1 MSLPVSNLA
10 GLERNR
16 GKRSRKARYFLRAA
30 AALAAALLVWLGW
43 LYVRIATFDGIPE
56 PDVTAKADA
65 GIVLG
70 ASLWN
75 DKPSPG
81 LRERLDQA
89 LKLYREGAFS
99 SIIVS
104 GGLDA
109 GGATITEAE
118 GMRNYLLEQGVPD
131 GAIRMDKDS
140 FSTYENLKFSKRIM
154 EEEGWRTAVIV
165 THRYH
170 GARAADIAR
179 TLGYDP
185 VQVSVI
191 DSKVMNMAYHK
202 TREVLAFTKWELTKL
217 RLAFG

>member
-1 MSLPVSNLA
+1 MKMLLRIAAACLTALLIWCGIMYAIIVSFDGA
-10 GLERNR
+10 EAADPG
-16 GKRSRKARYFLRAA
+16 LRA
-30 AALAAALLVWLGW
+30 
-43 LYVRIATFDGIPE
+43 
-56 PDVTAKADA
+56 DV

-81 LRERLDQA
+81 LRERLEQA
-89 LKLYREGAFS
+89 LALYRAGVYS
-99 SIIVS
+99 RMIVT

-118 GMRNYLLEQGVPD
+118 GMRDYLIEQGVP
-131 GAIRMDKDS
+131 ADS
-140 FSTYENLKFSKRIM
+140 ILLDRESRSTYENLKFAQKIM
-154 EEEGWRTAVIV
+154 TENGWRSAVVV
-165 THRYH
+165 THDYH

-185 VQVSVI
+185 VLVSTT

-202 TREVLAFTKWELTKL
+202 VREVLAFSKWQLQKL
-217 RLAFG
+217 RLALD